1 MSQKI
6 KIGFFGTPELS
17 AQVLKDILDSDN
29 YSVEFV
35 VTNPDKPFGRKQEL
49 IFSPVKQLAKKNSLK
64 IFQPIKIRNNNE
76 FLEEIATYHCDY
88 FIVVAYGKI
97 LPKELLEI
105 PHKMCINIHGS
116 LLPAYRGASPIQ
128 SALLNGET
136 ETWVTIMQMS
146 EWMDE
151 GDMILKEKIAIAPD
165 ETTVTL
171 FEKFW
176 HISWKTLLKALE
188 WLENNTLIIE
198 KQDDSLATYCGKIS
212 KENGQ
217 VDWMQNAK
225 TIYQKWQAYTP
236 WPGIFAFYK
245 GKRILLEKFFF
256 EKNSEQNFSKIFKK
270 DGKIGLS
277 FEDGNIFLETVKPEG
292 KKSQNISDFLNGN
305 PDFLENGFD
314 K

>member
-88 FIVVAYGKI
+88 FIVLVYGKI

-136 ETWVTIMQMS
+136 ET
-146 EWMDE
+146 
-151 GDMILKEKIAIAPD
+151 
-165 ETTVTL
+165 
-171 FEKFW
+171 
-176 HISWKTLLKALE
+176 
-188 WLENNTLIIE
+188 
-198 KQDDSLATYCGKIS
+198 
-212 KENGQ
+212 
-217 VDWMQNAK
+217 
-225 TIYQKWQAYTP
+225 
-236 WPGIFAFYK
+236 
-245 GKRILLEKFFF
+245 
-256 EKNSEQNFSKIFKK
+256 
-270 DGKIGLS
+270 
-277 FEDGNIFLETVKPEG
+277 
-292 KKSQNISDFLNGN
+292 
-305 PDFLENGFD
+305 
-314 K
+314 